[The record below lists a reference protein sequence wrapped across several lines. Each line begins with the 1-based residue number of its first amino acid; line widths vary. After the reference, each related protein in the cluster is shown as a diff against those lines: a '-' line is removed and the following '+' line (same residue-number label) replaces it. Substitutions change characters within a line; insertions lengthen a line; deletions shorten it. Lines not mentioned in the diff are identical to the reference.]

1 MVCQEYGRVPGY
13 LARMRE
19 EVEEEARRWEEEQEA
34 ERAKREAMKLSDE
47 ERENILTVIM
57 IVLL

>member
-1 MVCQEYGRVPGY
+1 M
-13 LARMRE
+13 
-19 EVEEEARRWEEEQEA
+19 EEEARRWEEEQEA